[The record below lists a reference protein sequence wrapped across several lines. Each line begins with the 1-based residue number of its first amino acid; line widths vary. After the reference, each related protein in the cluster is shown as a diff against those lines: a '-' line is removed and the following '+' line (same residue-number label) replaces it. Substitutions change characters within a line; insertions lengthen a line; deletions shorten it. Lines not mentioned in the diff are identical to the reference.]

1 MNQIADKIAFTIRD
15 LPLLPQ
21 NESVNYEIIDGELF
35 VTRSPHHLHQKACGK
50 LFRYLDEWSES
61 SGLGETI
68 IAPGVILSDVDS
80 VIPDVVWVSKERLA
94 QIEDEAGHLLGA
106 PELVI
111 EVLSPGKNNES
122 RDKEAKLKLYSIYG
136 VSEYWICDRLTQQV
150 AIYRRE
156 NARLVL
162 VATLLEND
170 SITSPL
176 LPNFSCL
183 VSKLFIS

>member
-1 MNQIADKIAFTIRD
+1 MSKIAEKIYWTIQD
-15 LPLLPQ
+15 LALLPQ

-35 VTRSPHHLHQKACGK
+35 VTRSPHRLHQRICVK
-50 LFRYLDEWSES
+50 LARYLDIWSENT
-61 SGLGETI
+61 GLGEVI
-68 IAPGVILSDVDS
+68 IAPGMILSDIDS
-80 VIPDVVWVSKERLA
+80 VIPDVVWVSNQRLA
-94 QIEDEAGHLLGA
+94 QIEDEAGHLLGV

-111 EVLSPGKNNES
+111 EVLSPGKKNVI
-122 RDKEAKLKLYSIYG
+122 RDRETKLKLYSIYG
-136 VSEYWICDRLTQQV
+136 VSEYWICDRLTKQV

-176 LPNFSCL
+176 LPQFSCL
-183 VSKLFIS
+183 VSQLFV